1 MHHTTTG
8 LRLTLA
14 LAAGL
19 AFAATSA
26 LTADLPPQVAA
37 LIPKAKAEGA
47 TATVFGLS
55 IDPDQTKAYN
65 AAISKF
71 YGFPIDMKFVTGLHP
86 QKAAQFIQQ
95 AKHGVPTGLDIFN
108 TAPAIA
114 GILDRGGLVA
124 DYDWVKGLGL
134 DPSLYLGTKG
144 MRAFDGTLTFVIYN
158 TNLVKPADAP
168 KSYEDLLDPKWKGR
182 IAMPRSATPFIFL
195 TKIMSEDKAAD
206 FAKRMVHDQQV
217 RILPT
222 FPDVGTRV
230 ASGEFALGLAQSA
243 ALLQK
248 EGAPVAQAPVQPLL
262 VTPWGLYLMKDARHP
277 AMAKLYG
284 YWLASEEGQN
294 VLEKENAQSRVDAKG
309 SALAKFAEGKKVIVL
324 SYEFMNGSIHK
335 LVRKFG
341 AIMQHR

>member
-1 MHHTTTG
+1 MHRIFAKNG
-8 LRLTLA
+8 
-14 LAAGL
+14 LAALFAVSL
-19 AFAATSA
+19 AGQAMA
-26 LTADLPPQVAA
+26 ADLPPQIAK
-37 LIPKAKAEGA
+37 LIPEAKSEGA
-47 TATVFGLS
+47 TATVYGLS
-55 IDPDQTKAYN
+55 IDPSETKGYD
-65 AAISKF
+65 AALSKF
-71 YGFPIDMKFVTGLHP
+71 YGFPIHMNFVTGLHP
-86 QKAAQFIQQ
+86 QKAAQLIQQ
-95 AKHGVPTGLDIFN
+95 AKHGVPSGLDVFN

-114 GILDRGGLVA
+114 GLLDRGGVVA

-134 DPSLYLGTKG
+134 DASLYLGKKG

-168 KSYEDLLDPKWKGR
+168 KTYEDLLDPKWKGR

-195 TKIMSEDKAAD
+195 TKIMSEEKAAD
-206 FAKRMVHDQQV
+206 FARRMVNDQQV

-248 EGAPVAQAPVQPLL
+248 QGAPVAQAPIQPVL
-262 VTPWGLYLMKDARHP
+262 VTPWGLYLMKDAKHP

-284 YWLASEEGQN
+284 YWLASDDGQS
-294 VLEKENAQSRVDAKG
+294 VLEKESAESRVDAKN
-309 SALAKFAEGKKVIVL
+309 SPLWKFAQGKKVIVL

-335 LVRKFG
+335 LMRKFG